1 MAEDH
6 MSERRRYL
14 GFVSISVVASL
25 LLAPRMARAQAPA
38 APTPE
43 TVPPALEGAIDQ
55 TYAEGSAIL
64 VKTVDGIK
72 HLFHFTTRTVVHGAT
87 ETDAAFNGLTAGTR
101 VVVHYAVAGGEK
113 TAVEVDRIGDDGLRQ
128 LRGVVIRVDRDTR
141 RLSVRLADG
150 SEETLELSDRAA
162 QDAGTDVA
170 GATKVIVYYTDQGG
184 HKVAHYFREI
194 SVP

>member
-1 MAEDH
+1 
-6 MSERRRYL
+6 MSERLRCPGL
-14 GFVSISVVASL
+14 VSISVLASL
-25 LLAPRMARAQAPA
+25 LLAPGMARAQAPA

-55 TYAEGSAIL
+55 TYAEAGTIL

-72 HLFHFTTRTVVHGAT
+72 HLFHFTPRTVVHGAT
-87 ETDAAFNGLTAGTR
+87 EADTAFNGLTEGTR

-113 TAVEVDRIGDDGLRQ
+113 TAVEVDRIGDDGLRH
-128 LRGVVIRVDRDTR
+128 LHGVVLRVDRDTR

-162 QDAGTDVA
+162 QDAGHDVA

-184 HKVAHYFREI
+184 HKVAHYFREVA
-194 SVP
+194 S